1 MYNEILPRI
10 PTSLLLREI
19 YSRSKKLRR
28 IDGPAKSVALF
39 LDLAERERECF
50 AVAILNSKN
59 RLLKKTILFEGTVD
73 QAQVFPREII
83 KAVLDVNGNGVIL
96 AHNHPSGDPE
106 PSPQDIQ
113 LTQKIKKICEELN
126 IRVLDHVIV
135 AENGHFSLKENGYL

>member
-1 MYNEILPRI
+1 MYDEILPRI

-28 IDGPAKSVALF
+28 IDGPAKAAALF

-73 QAQVFPREII
+73 QTQVFPREIV
-83 KAVLDVNGNGVIL
+83 KAVLDVNGNGIIL